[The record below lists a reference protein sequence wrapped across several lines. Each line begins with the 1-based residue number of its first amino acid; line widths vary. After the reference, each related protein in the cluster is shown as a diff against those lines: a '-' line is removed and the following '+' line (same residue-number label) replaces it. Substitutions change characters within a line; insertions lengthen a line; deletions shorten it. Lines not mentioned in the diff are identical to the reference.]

1 MNIIEAA
8 EKMRYG
14 ATVKRK
20 NSDKYIRLRGFLGE
34 FTTLELTGNDLLA
47 EDWEVVEWVKI

>member
-8 EKMRYG
+8 NKMLYG

-47 EDWEVVEWVKI
+47 EDWEVVE

>member
-8 EKMRYG
+8 NKMIYG

-20 NSDKYIRLRGFLGE
+20 SSDKHIRLRGFLGE

-47 EDWEVVEWVKI
+47 EDWEVVE

>member
-8 EKMRYG
+8 NKMLYG

-20 NSDKYIRLRGFLGE
+20 SSDKHIRLRGFLGE

-47 EDWEVVEWVKI
+47 DDWEVVEWKMK